1 MEQEEKLSLDFG
13 NGEIYE
19 VWLEVATYPADKNI
33 KVCVFTEKE
42 EEIWKLF
49 ELTTDMGIPLEKNQT
64 FLLPGYDLEQ
74 IVEFVKKNGLG
85 QLKEE
90 ICCSGCMEYPLFEF
104 QEETLKKL
112 DPEDMQPMSRHTRNG
127 EK

>member
-1 MEQEEKLSLDFG
+1 M
-13 NGEIYE
+13 
-19 VWLEVATYPADKNI
+19 
-33 KVCVFTEKE
+33 
-42 EEIWKLF
+42 
-49 ELTTDMGIPLEKNQT
+49 TTDMGIPLEKNQT

-74 IVEFVKKNGLG
+74 IVEFLKKNGLG

-112 DPEDMQPMSRHTRNG
+112 DRRDMQPMSRHTRNG